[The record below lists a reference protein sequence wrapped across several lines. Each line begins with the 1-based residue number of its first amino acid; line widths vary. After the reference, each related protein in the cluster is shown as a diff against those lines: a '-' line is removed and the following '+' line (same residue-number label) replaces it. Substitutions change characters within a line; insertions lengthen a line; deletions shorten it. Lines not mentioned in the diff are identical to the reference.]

1 MAHENTAYT
10 GASNGVISAIQIPAA
25 DGTNK
30 TYEIHDA
37 SAIHSLE
44 DLDVAAIMH
53 FKGKKDK
60 KTDLPTTGNELGDVW
75 YVAEDDC
82 EYVWADKNN
91 DKVGDDWEALGNV
104 HDAASVDHIHTVTV
118 AGTNKSSAVTG
129 TVAIPA
135 VTSNAVSIPNVT
147 ENAEITAS
155 KISANT
161 NVTASKVDAASIL
174 ASASVTNG
182 ILSFGAAEVT
192 DVTAS
197 KVTASDVKA
206 SKVSLGTAIAASA
219 VTVQPTEVT
228 FSGTAAAQTW
238 TAGSVTVGAP
248 VEEE

>member
-1 MAHENTAYT
+1 MAHDNTAYT
-10 GASNGVISAIQIPAA
+10 GANDGIISAIQIPGAN
-25 DGTNK
+25 GTNK

-60 KTDLPTTGNELGDVW
+60 KTDLPATGNELGDVW

-91 DKVGDDWEALGNV
+91 DKVGDEWEALGNV
-104 HDAASVDHIHTVTV
+104 HDAASVDHVHTVTV
-118 AGTNKSSAVTG
+118 TGTNSASSVSG

-161 NVTASKVDAASIL
+161 EVAASKVDATSIL

-182 ILSFGAAEVT
+182 VLSFGAAEVAE
-192 DVTAS
+192 VKAS

-206 SKVSLGTAIAASA
+206 SKVSLGTAIDASK
-219 VTVQPTEVT
+219 VTVQSTEVEFT
-228 FSGTAAAQTW
+228 GTAEAQTW
-238 TAGSVTVGAP
+238 NAGTVTVGEP
-248 VEEE
+248 VEE